1 MSKSLV
7 RINHQLHDRV
17 SRILRTMQML
27 WFSQEDHDGNG
38 CEPEGRTARGLP
50 REVMLYLVGNHA
62 QEVILPRE
70 SVPHEVTL

>member
-1 MSKSLV
+1 MTECLV
-7 RINHQLHDRV
+7 FSAQCKCYV
-17 SRILRTMQML
+17 SHKKTMTGMGA
-27 WFSQEDHDGNG
+27 SQRG
-38 CEPEGRTARGLP
+38 EPPRGLP